1 MESEAKKVQVSR
13 LLKARMYDERNMTR
27 KGKDHDLVDRPR
39 KRGPQDFMEVCGLFL
54 YQYSKNKNIKENL
67 HTRINRV
74 NYIKVNALIQLS

>member
-1 MESEAKKVQVSR
+1 MQVSR
-13 LLKARMYDERNMTR
+13 LLKARMSDERNMTR
-27 KGKDHDLVDRPR
+27 KGKDHDLVDRQR